1 MTIARR
7 KRMIIAHR
15 KRMTIARMKKRI
27 VFAGGASV
35 VSIVKGC
42 RVEKQMSGKVG
53 GGNGLKHDTHT
64 QTKAPL

>member
-27 VFAGGASV
+27 VFAGGANV

-42 RVEKQMSGKVG
+42 RVENQVRKEG
-53 GGNGLKHDTHT
+53 GRRKWVKT
-64 QTKAPL
+64 

>member
-15 KRMTIARMKKRI
+15 KRMTTARMKKRL

-35 VSIVKGC
+35 VSIVKGY
-42 RVEKQMSGKVG
+42 RVENQVRKERKEEEMG
-53 GGNGLKHDTHT
+53 
-64 QTKAPL
+64 

>member
-15 KRMTIARMKKRI
+15 ERMTIARMKKRL

-35 VSIVKGC
+35 VSIVKGY
-42 RVEKQMSGKVG
+42 RVENQVRKGRRRIWV
-53 GGNGLKHDTHT
+53 
-64 QTKAPL
+64 

>member
-1 MTIARR
+1 
-7 KRMIIAHR
+7 
-15 KRMTIARMKKRI
+15 MTIARMKKRI

-42 RVEKQMSGKVG
+42 RVEKQKMSGKVG